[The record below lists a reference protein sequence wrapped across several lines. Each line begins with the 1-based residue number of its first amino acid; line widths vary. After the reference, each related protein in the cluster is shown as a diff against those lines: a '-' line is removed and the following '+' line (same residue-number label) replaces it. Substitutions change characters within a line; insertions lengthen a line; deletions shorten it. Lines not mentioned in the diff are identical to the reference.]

1 MITIERKFLR
11 SKVARRMLVFF
22 MLSAF
27 VPVLFLAFLA
37 YWESNRSLI
46 EQAHNRLA
54 GASDVYRTSIYDKL
68 LLIDQLTKDV
78 TGYYA
83 DNRLAETSGQLHD
96 RLRSLAL
103 QLPSG
108 ETRKLFGENIETG
121 TLRFAADEH
130 FSNDHPLLLTQQTD
144 QGIKFFMLRAVD
156 RSASSKGILIAE
168 IIPGY
173 LWGEADAFSVDKNIC
188 VYNEHY
194 IQLFCTQPQL
204 YASPQNIQEHVRS
217 TKGEFA
223 WYHDDQKQIANYHEI
238 YLQAKFLTPRWIVV
252 ATQPEADTLDS
263 MKQFNTIFWGSVI
276 LSVLLILLLSMV
288 QIRRILVPLEYLID
302 GTRRLTRRDFST
314 QVIVTS
320 RDEFGEL
327 AVSFNT
333 MSDQLKEQFERL
345 ATLSKIDREILS
357 TLNTEKIINEV
368 LSYAQK
374 STHAQLCCIAIIHH
388 DSADE
393 IDSYS
398 IDKKGAL
405 SRTPSHALPSKI
417 KQLLINNSQGI
428 WISGKL
434 ARVLL
439 LAEHIKEVLPHL
451 FLLPLNWKDQMVG
464 FITLGFDR
472 NNDEIEPI
480 RDYADRMAVA
490 LFTKRREE
498 LLIRQARID
507 MLTGIPNRFLFME
520 QLQKDIARM
529 QREVEKLAVLYID
542 LDHFKNVNDT
552 FGHTVGDKLLCEAGL
567 RLQQCVRQSDTVAR
581 LGGDEFAIIISQIR
595 SEHQITAV
603 ADQVISAVS
612 KPYLINGEENI
623 VAASIGIAVYPY
635 DGETIAELM
644 RNSDIAMYRAK
655 AKTGKQYVFFEE
667 SMNIEVIR
675 RVTIEKELRRA
686 IAEKQFVL
694 YFQPQVDPNN
704 NVTRG
709 VEVLV
714 RWQHPENG
722 LVSPGYFIGIAEDTG
737 LIIEIGQIVLE
748 EACKQF
754 CTWLNQG
761 ISLEYVAVN
770 VSVKQFCHPNFLN
783 AVKTVLASHNMPA
796 HCLELEIT
804 ESVLMDDAKTVI
816 GVLTELRQLGV
827 QLSIDDFGTG
837 YSSMSYL
844 EQLPFD
850 TLKIDISFVRKI
862 GDDGSNGT
870 IAATIAAMA
879 HALNKK
885 IVAEGVETRAQLDFL
900 RKHDCELVQGYF
912 FSRPLIADEL
922 ATYIRNE
929 VAQKTNNVHFADQ
942 NRPNNSNPESHLH
955 IVNVGQRRNS

>member
-327 AVSFNT
+327 AASFNT

-507 MLTGIPNRFLFME
+507 MLTGLPNRFLFME

-529 QREVEKLAVLYID
+529 QREDEKLAVLYID

>member
-27 VPVLFLAFLA
+27 VPVLFLAFLS
-37 YWESNRSLI
+37 YWESNRTLI
-46 EQAHNRLA
+46 KQAHHRLA
-54 GASDVYRTSIYDKL
+54 GASDIYRTSIYDRL
-68 LLIDQLTKDV
+68 LLLDQLTKGV
-78 TGYYA
+78 TEYFSE
-83 DNRLAETSGQLHD
+83 NQVAETSGQLHD
-96 RLRSLAL
+96 RLRSVAL

-108 ETRKLFGENIETG
+108 EAKTLFGENIETG

-130 FSNDHPLLLTQQTD
+130 FSSGHSLLLTQQTN
-144 QGIKFFMLRAVD
+144 QGIKLFMVRAVD
-156 RSASSKGILIAE
+156 QSARNKGILIAE
-168 IIPGY
+168 IIPEY
-173 LWGEADAFSVDKNIC
+173 LWGKADAFSVDKNIC
-188 VYNEHY
+188 VYNEQY
-194 IQLFCTQPQL
+194 IPLFCTQPQL
-204 YASPQNIQEHVRS
+204 YASPQHIQEHVRS

-223 WYHDDQKQIANYHEI
+223 WHSNGEKQIANYHEI
-238 YLQAKFLTPRWIVV
+238 YLQAKFLIPRWIVV

-288 QIRRILVPLEYLID
+288 QIHRILVPLEYLID

-314 QVIVTS
+314 QVTVTS

-327 AVSFNT
+327 ATSFNT

-357 TLNTEKIINEV
+357 TLNTEQIINDV

-374 STHAQLCCIAIIHH
+374 STHAQLCCIAIIGR

-393 IDSYS
+393 IGSYT
-398 IDKKGAL
+398 IDKQGVL
-405 SRTPSHALPSKI
+405 SHAPSHAIPSDI
-417 KQLLINNSQGI
+417 KELLINNAHGI
-428 WISGKL
+428 WISGEL
-434 ARVLL
+434 ARIHL
-439 LAEHIKEVLPHL
+439 LAEHIKEALPHL

-472 NNDEIEPI
+472 KNDVIEHI

-490 LFTKRREE
+490 LFTKRRED
-498 LLIRQARID
+498 LLLRQARID
-507 MLTGIPNRFLFME
+507 MLTGLPNRFLFME

-529 QREVEKLAVLYID
+529 QREDEKLAVLYID

-552 FGHTVGDKLLCEAGL
+552 FGHTVGDTLLCEAGK

-581 LGGDEFAIIISQIR
+581 LGGDEFAIIISQID

-623 VAASIGIAVYPY
+623 VAASVGIAVYPY

-644 RNSDIAMYRAK
+644 RNADIAMYRAK
-655 AKTGKQYVFFEE
+655 AKSGKQYVFFEE

-686 IAEKQFVL
+686 IAEEQFVL
-694 YFQPQVDPNN
+694 YYQPQVDPKNN
-704 NVTRG
+704 ITRG

-737 LIIEIGQIVLE
+737 LIIDIGQIVLE

-754 CTWLNQG
+754 CTWRNQG
-761 ISLEYVAVN
+761 ITLEYVAVN
-770 VSVKQFCHPNFLN
+770 VSVKQFCHPNFLS
-783 AVKTVLASHNMPA
+783 AVKAALANHNMPA

-816 GVLTELRQLGV
+816 DVLTELRQLGV

-862 GDDGSNGT
+862 GDDGSNGA

-879 HALNKK
+879 HVLNKK
-885 IVAEGVETRAQLDFL
+885 IVAEGVETRAQLEFL

-929 VAQKTNNVHFADQ
+929 VALKTNNVHFADQ
-942 NRPNNSNPESHLH
+942 RPNNSNPESHLQ